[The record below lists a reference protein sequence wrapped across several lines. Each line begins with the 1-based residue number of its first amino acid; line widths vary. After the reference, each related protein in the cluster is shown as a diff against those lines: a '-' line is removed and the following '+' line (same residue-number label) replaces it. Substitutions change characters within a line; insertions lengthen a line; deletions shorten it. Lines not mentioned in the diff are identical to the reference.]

1 MKHYKIIA
9 MTAMENEQRVQY
21 VLNNPQFNYIAT
33 VSPDENG
40 VKKIINT
47 AIDALVVM
55 TDNLTGDHC
64 ALLEQIYMAKKNI
77 VMILITNVCDL
88 QMLTEAMDCGIGKV
102 LTTDMDKKEIQE
114 NIVAEIVKNQSRG
127 SESEEKGYDSKILSV
142 FGTKGGTGKTTV
154 AVNMAVALQK
164 KGKKYY

>member
-142 FGTKGGTGKTTV
+142 L
-154 AVNMAVALQK
+154 AQRAEQERQL
-164 KGKKYY
+164 